1 MRKVPGSNRA
11 VGSCVYRK
19 NHCDLQP
26 WAARAVRTLP
36 AVTRS
41 TQPSTLRGTVNEY
54 QLLSW
59 LSNNNN
65 PKFFGFRGSCMVSKV
80 FGFRGKKGKG
90 EEGKRG
96 VKGGGKEVK
105 EGTERKRRRRMG

>member
-1 MRKVPGSNRA
+1 
-11 VGSCVYRK
+11 
-19 NHCDLQP
+19 
-26 WAARAVRTLP
+26 
-36 AVTRS
+36 
-41 TQPSTLRGTVNEY
+41 
-54 QLLSW
+54 
-59 LSNNNN
+59 
-65 PKFFGFRGSCMVSKV
+65 MVSKV